1 MSKARPSGFT
11 EGRIWH
17 RPRCRGQTSV
27 SNPPFMAARPIT
39 PAGYARLEGELQDLW
54 HRERPQIV
62 NEVSEA
68 AALGDRSENA
78 EYIYGKKRLREI
90 DRRMKF
96 LTELL
101 KKLTVI
107 DPVSNASDRVDF
119 GATVTIEDEEG
130 RVRTYRIV
138 GEDEVDVKKGRISM
152 QSPMGRALLKRKV
165 GDDALVQR
173 PAGELEVVITDLR
186 YEALA
191 SDD

>member
-1 MSKARPSGFT
+1 
-11 EGRIWH
+11 
-17 RPRCRGQTSV
+17 
-27 SNPPFMAARPIT
+27 MAARPIT